1 MIQLIK
7 TVFQGVVYLVSR
19 FVKVIALILIGA
31 MAISLLSVLIGT
43 HFGLPYLGL
52 IAPDPWITGYVGY
65 YTGLISFVII
75 PFVLLIL
82 LASKLIW
89 KHRRIHTYRYPMAG
103 IWIVTTVIFLGTALF
118 TARNFSYGTSVSKQ
132 ISEAHIGDDK
142 NVHID
147 ISRLSDHG
155 DMKLRF
161 DDAFLSRGKLFNRD
175 GVNLMFAPSDEDI
188 MTVTQT
194 VYSRGTNYRTA
205 VGNMAAPDHRIEVED
220 NNISLDEYYI
230 IQKNRKFRGQRFDY
244 EVALPI
250 GTVVSFNRSSEILP
264 KRKLR
269 SGNYDNTQMW
279 VMTDEGLE
287 IQDTTVI

>member
-1 MIQLIK
+1 
-7 TVFQGVVYLVSR
+7 
-19 FVKVIALILIGA
+19 
-31 MAISLLSVLIGT
+31 MAISLLSLLVGT
-43 HFGLPYLGL
+43 HFGLPYISL

-89 KHRRIHTYRYPMAG
+89 KHRKIYTYRYPMAG

-142 NVHID
+142 NVHIN
-147 ISRLSDHG
+147 ISQLSDQG
-155 DMKLRF
+155 DMPLRF
-161 DDAFLSRGKLFNRD
+161 DDTFLSRGKLFNRE
-175 GVNLMFAPSDEDI
+175 GVNLNFTPSEED
-188 MTVTQT
+188 MLTVTRT

-205 VGNMAAPDHRIEVED
+205 VGNMAAPDHRIEVNES
-220 NNISLDEYYI
+220 NISLDEYYT

-244 EVALPI
+244 EVAIPL
-250 GTVVSFNRSSEILP
+250 GTTVSFNRSSEILP
-264 KRKLR
+264 IRKLR
-269 SGNYDNTQMW
+269 SGNYDNTQKW
-279 VMTDEGLE
+279 VMTEEGLLL
-287 IQDTTVI
+287 QDTVAI